1 MANSAARES
10 GRRLML
16 LALPVL
22 LALSLFRLWLM
33 PLPSSFW
40 LDEMATVFVA
50 RHGANHPSLA
60 AAAPQAW
67 RSWYYPVIRLDGA
80 LFGYSEVAVRMP
92 SVLAMAGFLGLFAA
106 LVRRLA
112 NAQAAW
118 FAVFACLALPGL
130 NYQAANARPYA
141 LGMCAFAAALLFE
154 VRWLD
159 SARWRDALPFAACAA
174 LVLYIHLLFWPSCLA
189 FLLYAAARVAAG
201 ETPVN
206 AGRAVLVFA
215 LWACAL
221 LPVAAQTLALLGE
234 ARAHVIAPLPSLA
247 QFLRS
252 LELTLVLGSLTA
264 SWLIARVARWR
275 PDARK
280 LSVSTMVLIALWW
293 LCQPILLYAFSWLTG
308 DAVFVP
314 RYLQLALPGAALAST
329 ALAARFIPA
338 AQWRRISAVF
348 AIGVLLFQGHWL
360 QGGRQFWPRHHNSDW
375 RAAARAV
382 NQLEA
387 AGPIP
392 VVCPSPFIEARPP
405 VWRPDYPLPGF
416 LYAHLSVYPISAKTY
431 LFPFEDSAEAES
443 WAADLSQTVLSSSRR
458 RFLIYGW
465 GPQVS
470 FWQDWFARR
479 PEFAL
484 WHRQPI
490 GPFADVDVILFEPP
504 APGTPDLRPIDK

>member
-22 LALSLFRLWLM
+22 LALSLVRLWLM

-174 LVLYIHLLFWPSCLA
+174 LVLYIHLLFWPSCLV
-189 FLLYAAARVAAG
+189 FVLYAAARVAAG

-206 AGRAVLVFA
+206 GSRAVLVFA

-221 LPVAAQTLALLGE
+221 LPVAAQTLSLLGE

-252 LELTLVLGSLTA
+252 LELTLVLGSLA
-264 SWLIARVARWR
+264 GAWLIARVWPLAAGHPEASCLNDGSHRRMVAVPADSPLRVFLAHRRRGLR
-275 PDARK
+275 P
-280 LSVSTMVLIALWW
+280 
-293 LCQPILLYAFSWLTG
+293 
-308 DAVFVP
+308 
-314 RYLQLALPGAALAST
+314 ALPATGAARRGARLYRPGGPVHSRRRVAADLGRIRHRRPSFSRALASKGAP
-329 ALAARFIPA
+329 ALAAPPQFRLAGGRPRRQPTRIRRRDPRRLPQSVHRGPA
-338 AQWRRISAVF
+338 ARLASR
-348 AIGVLLFQGHWL
+348 L
-360 QGGRQFWPRHHNSDW
+360 P
-375 RAAARAV
+375 AAR
-382 NQLEA
+382 
-387 AGPIP
+387 IP
-392 VVCPSPFIEARPP
+392 VRPP
-405 VWRPDYPLPGF
+405 LGLSHIGQNLPVSIREFRRKPNPGPPLSPK
-416 LYAHLSVYPISAKTY
+416 AR
-431 LFPFEDSAEAES
+431 FPPP
-443 WAADLSQTVLSSSRR
+443 R

-470 FWQDWFARR
+470 FWRDWFAHR
-479 PEFAL
+479 PEFAGL
-484 WHRQPI
+484 ASA
-490 GPFADVDVILFEPP
+490 AD
-504 APGTPDLRPIDK
+504 GTLRRRGRRPVRSG